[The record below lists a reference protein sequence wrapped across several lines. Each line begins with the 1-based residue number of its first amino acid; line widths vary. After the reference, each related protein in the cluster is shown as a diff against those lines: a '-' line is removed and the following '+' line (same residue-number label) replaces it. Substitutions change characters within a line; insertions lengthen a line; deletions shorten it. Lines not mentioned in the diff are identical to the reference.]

1 MQGVSGPAP
10 SSITSSWYN
19 LALIS
24 DTATYSGN
32 TNSYSML
39 LTQLDT
45 DSQYEVRLR
54 AMNKHGWSSLSEPFL
69 FNTASE
75 LYSDCTDLT
84 SHHHLNISQFVQ
96 LEISEKISTLLTL
109 TKLDTRKVWR
119 VLCRS

>member
-1 MQGVSGPAP
+1 MSLSHIVILQGLKTSRPDTN
-10 SSITSSWYN
+10 TSSWYN

-54 AMNKHGWSSLSEPFL
+54 AMSKHGWSSLSEPFL

-75 LYSDCTDLT
+75 YPVQPST
-84 SHHHLNISQFVQ
+84 SLPSIFTTQNYHHQLNLLNSKSVRRFQ
-96 LEISEKISTLLTL
+96 LF
-109 TKLDTRKVWR
+109 
-119 VLCRS
+119 

>member
-1 MQGVSGPAP
+1 MHSCNICHSLCLSLPLSYLILQGLKTSRPDTN
-10 SSITSSWYN
+10 TSSWYN

-39 LTQLDT
+39 LTQLET

-75 LYSDCTDLT
+75 YSVQPST
-84 SHHHLNISQFVQ
+84 SLPPVNIHYTELPSPTEFV
-96 LEISEKISTLLTL
+96 
-109 TKLDTRKVWR
+109 KL
-119 VLCRS
+119 

>member
-1 MQGVSGPAP
+1 MTQIDTKYPLLCIPLISVIFSLILQGLKTSRPNTN
-10 SSITSSWYN
+10 TSSWYN

-24 DTATYSGN
+24 DSASYSGN

-39 LTQLDT
+39 LTQLET

-75 LYSDCTDLT
+75 
-84 SHHHLNISQFVQ
+84 
-96 LEISEKISTLLTL
+96 
-109 TKLDTRKVWR
+109 
-119 VLCRS
+119 